1 MKSNKTSN
9 SVLVAIGVFV
19 ALLVVAAIVLAI
31 QPPTTFDPATPEG
44 AAQGYYEA
52 ILDGD
57 DELAFTYLT
66 EELRDEC
73 DGEFWWRDESE
84 DARIVITR
92 SEINGDRAELG
103 VTIEI
108 SYGDG
113 PFGGG
118 SYDQKETLA
127 FELQGDR
134 WLISEPTWPM
144 DRYGCGL
151 VEG

>member
-1 MKSNKTSN
+1 MARNTS
-9 SVLVAIGVFV
+9 SIALAVIGGIV
-19 ALLVVAAIVLAI
+19 ALLVVVAVILAI
-31 QPPTTFDPATPEG
+31 QPPATFDPDTPEG

-52 ILDGD
+52 VLDGEN
-57 DELAFTYLT
+57 ELAFTYLT
-66 EELRDEC
+66 EELRDDC
-73 DGEFWWRDESE
+73 DDEFWWHNESE

-92 SEINGDRAELG
+92 SEIEGDRAELD
-103 VTIEI
+103 VTIEV

-118 SYDQKETLA
+118 SYSQDETVKL
-127 FELQGDR
+127 ELHGDR
-134 WLISEPTWPM
+134 WLISAPTWPM